1 MPPSFCCESWCNMNK
16 KWCVYVHISPNK
28 KYYVGIT
35 SQKPEKR
42 WKGGSGYKNNIH
54 FYNAIKKYGWDNF
67 QHEIIASNITKQE
80 AENFEILLIDKLKS
94 NNKLYG
100 YNITSGGE
108 GSLGISRC
116 GAENSMY
123 NKHHTDES
131 RKKMS
136 DARKEYCQKL
146 GYKNFR
152 PIYQFS
158 LDGTFLKEYCSVK
171 DVCEEFG
178 FSKSV
183 IARSCSREINTAY
196 GYIWVYKDMVDNI
209 DDFVQEAIQRL
220 KQGKLNRGKNGS
232 KPIYLYDLNGLCLGE
247 YDSAS
252 SLARHLGLSAGYIAA
267 SCSNKSIIQGK
278 YLCEYIKE

>member
-1 MPPSFCCESWCNMNK
+1 MDK
-16 KWCVYVHISPNK
+16 KWCVYIHISPNN

-35 SQKPEKR
+35 SRKPEKR
-42 WKGGSGYKNNIH
+42 WKGGSGYKNNKH
-54 FYNAIKKYGWDNF
+54 FYNAIQKYGWDNF
-67 QHEIIASNITKQE
+67 QHEIIASNITEQE
-80 AENFEILLIDKLKS
+80 AENFEILLIEKLKS
-94 NNKLYG
+94 NNPLFG

-123 NKHHTDES
+123 RKHHTDET

-136 DARKEYCQKL
+136 DAKKEYYKKL

-158 LDGTFLKEYCSVK
+158 LNGTFIKEYCSVK
-171 DVCEEFG
+171 DVCEELG
-178 FSKSV
+178 FSTSV
-183 IARSCSREINTAY
+183 VSRSCSREINTAY

-209 DDFVQEAIQRL
+209 NDFIREAIQRL
-220 KQGKLNRGKNGS
+220 KQGKSNRGKNRN
-232 KPIYLYDLNGLCLGE
+232 KPVGLYDLNGNCLGE

-252 SLARHLGLSAGYIAA
+252 NLARHLGLSASYIAA
-267 SCSNKSIIQGK
+267 SCSNQSVIQGK
-278 YLCEYIKE
+278 YLCEYIKG